1 MMVARVQVRDAVQR
15 IAGVWPTLRKR
26 DTLRDEIGRA
36 LMRHAD
42 TLDPVDLDEGV
53 ALLVQTARV
62 QQDDGG
68 PAAPPGPGE
77 VLGCVL
83 TAKRQ
88 RVQGEREKLR
98 AEDWGTKATDRAPSV
113 ERTGKPCNHRG
124 GCGRVMVYLV
134 PEGAYYCEGCRTVRY
149 A

>member
-1 MMVARVQVRDAVQR
+1 MPVAKPQVRDTVQR
-15 IAGVWPTLRKR
+15 LVGVWPTLRKR

-42 TLDPVDLDEGV
+42 TLEAADLDNGV
-53 ALLVQTARV
+53 SLLVQTARV

-83 TAKRQ
+83 SAKRA
-88 RVQGEREKLR
+88 RVSSERDKMR
-98 AEDWGTKATDRAPSV
+98 AEDWGGKSVKRAPSV
-113 ERTGKPCNHRG
+113 EQSQRICRHRG
-124 GCGRVMVYLV
+124 GCGRMMLYLV
-134 PEGAYYCEGCRTVRY
+134 PESAYYCEGCRTVTY

>member
-1 MMVARVQVRDAVQR
+1 MVARVQVRDTVQR
-15 IAGVWPTLRKR
+15 LAGVWPTLRKR

-42 TLDPVDLDEGV
+42 NLEAADLDEGV
-53 ALLVQTARV
+53 TLLVQTARV

-83 TAKRQ
+83 SAKRQ
-88 RVQGEREKLR
+88 READERDKVR
-98 AEDWGTKATDRAPSV
+98 AEDWGTTSTKRAPSV
-113 ERTGKPCNHRG
+113 EVSQRPCSHRG
-124 GCGRVMVYLV
+124 GCGRRLVYLV
-134 PEGAYYCEGCRTVRY
+134 PAGAYYCEGCRTVTY

>member
-1 MMVARVQVRDAVQR
+1 MVARVQVRDTVQR
-15 IAGVWPTLRKR
+15 LSGVWPTLRKR
-26 DTLRDEIGRA
+26 DTLRDEIGQA

-42 TLDPVDLDEGV
+42 NLEATDLDEGV
-53 ALLVQTARV
+53 TLLVQTARV

-83 TAKRQ
+83 SAKRA
-88 RVQGEREKLR
+88 RVMAARGP
-98 AEDWGTKATDRAPSV
+98 AADRPTSV
-113 ERTGKPCNHRG
+113 RDAGRTCRRG
-124 GCGRVMVYLV
+124 GCGSPMMYL
-134 PEGAYYCEGCRTVRY
+134 PSEGAYYCDGCRTVTY

>member
-1 MMVARVQVRDAVQR
+1 MMVARVQVRDTVQR
-15 IAGVWPTLRKR
+15 LAGVWPTLRKR
-26 DTLRDEIGRA
+26 DTLRDEIGRS

-42 TLDPVDLDEGV
+42 NLDPVDLDEGV
-53 ALLVQTARV
+53 AMLVQTARV

-83 TAKRQ
+83 SARRA
-88 RVQGEREKLR
+88 RVMAARGPAAERPTSAQVSTR
-98 AEDWGTKATDRAPSV
+98 TCR
-113 ERTGKPCNHRG
+113 RTGCDARP
-124 GCGRVMVYLV
+124 MMYL
-134 PEGAYYCEGCRTVRY
+134 PSEGAHYCEGCRTVTY

>member
-1 MMVARVQVRDAVQR
+1 MMVARVQVRDTVQR
-15 IAGVWPTLRKR
+15 LAGVWPTLRKR

-42 TLDPVDLDEGV
+42 NLDPADLDEGV
-53 ALLVQTARV
+53 TLLVQTARV

-83 TAKRQ
+83 SARRA
-88 RVQGEREKLR
+88 RVSAARGP
-98 AEDWGTKATDRAPSV
+98 AADRPTSV
-113 ERTGKPCNHRG
+113 QDTTNTCTRN
-124 GCGRVMVYLV
+124 GCGHALMYL
-134 PEGAYYCEGCRTVRY
+134 PSEGAYYCDGCRTVRY

>member
-1 MMVARVQVRDAVQR
+1 MMVARVQVRDTVQR

-88 RVQGEREKLR
+88 RVMAARGP
-98 AEDWGTKATDRAPSV
+98 AADRPTSV
-113 ERTGKPCNHRG
+113 QDGGRTCRRS
-124 GCGRVMVYLV
+124 GCGAPMMYL
-134 PEGAYYCEGCRTVRY
+134 PSEGAYYCDGCRTVTY